1 MTFVEGRSIMIT
13 DNTNKYYLV
22 ESSMLPDIFIKVT
35 EAKALLEA
43 GEASTVAEA
52 VAAVGI
58 SRSAFYKYKDS
69 IWPFRDMKN
78 GRILTFSMVLRNVKG
93 LLSGV
98 LSVFADSGANI
109 LTINQS
115 MPANSTA
122 IVTISAET
130 TDMRISVEQ
139 LMAEIQNCN
148 GVVRLELLGG

>member
-1 MTFVEGRSIMIT
+1 MIT

>member
-1 MTFVEGRSIMIT
+1 MIT

-35 EAKALLEA
+35 EAKSLLET